1 MALRL
6 VAVRPEAGVTQL
18 VSVFTLKNLGA
29 LGDAGAV
36 TTADEDLA
44 RTIRALGNY
53 GSHKKYKNLYRGV
66 NSRLDEMQA
75 AFLRVKLRNLDAE
88 IKRRRDVADYY
99 LKNINNP
106 SIELPKVSNP
116 QGHVWHL
123 FVVRSG
129 DRDYLQKALELLGV
143 QTLIHYPIPPH
154 QQQAYIEFRGKLSAY
169 RDNAQTGFKFTDEPK
184 DH

>member
-1 MALRL
+1 M
-6 VAVRPEAGVTQL
+6 
-18 VSVFTLKNLGA
+18 GA

-116 QGHVWHL
+116 KATYGIFSWCVQVIEIIYRKLWNCWACRRL
-123 FVVRSG
+123 FTIQFLHISN
-129 DRDYLQKALELLGV
+129 K
-143 QTLIHYPIPPH
+143 LI
-154 QQQAYIEFRGKLSAY
+154 
-169 RDNAQTGFKFTDEPK
+169 
-184 DH
+184 